1 MKKAALD
8 ARPTGSAAAKKETG
22 RDYDAWFALLDGLGE
37 KPGRAAMGKA
47 LQAENVDAWWITS
60 LMVEYERAR
69 GMVEKDGR
77 PRGYSL
83 CVTKTITAPPAR
95 VFRAWTVASDL
106 DAWLGPGTRIH
117 AADGGTL
124 ENADGNRARVRK
136 LRPDKTLVLDWQ
148 SDDLEAGTQVEV
160 LFQPKGDKCGVV
172 LNHTG
177 IQDRARADA
186 ARVAWEDALR
196 RLKEHV
202 EA

>member
-1 MKKAALD
+1 MKKPAQE

-22 RDYDAWFALLDGLGE
+22 RDHDAWFALLDGLGE

-47 LQAENVDAWWITS
+47 LQAEKVDAWWMTT

-69 GMVEKDGR
+69 GLVEKDGR

-83 CVTKTITAPPAR
+83 CVTKTIAAPVNR
-95 VFRAWTVASDL
+95 VYRAWTDASEL
-106 DAWLGPGTRIH
+106 DAWLGPGTRI
-117 AADGGTL
+117 AAEEGGRL

-160 LFQPKGDKCGVV
+160 LFQPKSDKCAVV
-172 LNHTG
+172 LNHTR

-186 ARVAWEDALR
+186 ARAAWEDALR